1 MVKIRI
7 LHSPNMAKIRI
18 PHSPN
23 MVKIRIPHSPNM
35 VKIKIPLTS
44 LTQTHICALP
54 KPVPGFPTTYVVF
67 AAM

>member
-7 LHSPNMAKIRI
+7 LHP
-18 PHSPN
+18 
-23 MVKIRIPHSPNM
+23 PNM
-35 VKIKIPLTS
+35 VKIKIPSTS
-44 LTQTHICALP
+44 LTQTHMCALP

>member
-7 LHSPNMAKIRI
+7 LHP
-18 PHSPN
+18 
-23 MVKIRIPHSPNM
+23 PNM

-44 LTQTHICALP
+44 LTQTHMCALP